1 MFHLPCWW
9 VGFWVVSPMVY
20 CWSLVFLNFLLA
32 TDYHLACHLFCQIP
46 SILFKLLTRYGIARS
61 LWQPKNHLSHF
72 SMHTKPLADTCC
84 STSKSCNLLFDLSFY
99 LWIGLSRNIITNER
113 FGLWSRS
120 IHGSRGVFAQNL
132 WQECW
137 CVFFCHHSP
146 RGLLCALSP
155 WLCREYF

>member
-9 VGFWVVSPMVY
+9 VGFSFVSLMVY
-20 CWSLVFLNFLLA
+20 CWSLVFLTSFWPLTVILLPICSLKLPPFCSNFSQDMLL
-32 TDYHLACHLFCQIP
+32 Q
-46 SILFKLLTRYGIARS
+46 G
-61 LWQPKNHLSHF
+61 LWQTKNHLSHF

-99 LWIGLSRNIITNER
+99 LWIGLSRNITTNER

-120 IHGSRGVFAQNL
+120 IHGSRGVFAQIL

-146 RGLLCALSP
+146 RGLLFALSP
-155 WLCREYF
+155 WLCIEYV